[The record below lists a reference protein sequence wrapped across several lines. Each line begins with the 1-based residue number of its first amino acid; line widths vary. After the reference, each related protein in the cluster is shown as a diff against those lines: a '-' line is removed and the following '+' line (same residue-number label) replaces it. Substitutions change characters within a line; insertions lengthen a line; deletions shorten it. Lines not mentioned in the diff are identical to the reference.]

1 MNLMTFVSGLHVLAT
16 GAMCAKYTVGKKA
29 FFCVTQRSR
38 ALTAPR
44 AAAGGIARAGAL
56 LMPMA
61 NMASQYNTVV
71 SY

>member
-1 MNLMTFVSGLHVLAT
+1 MNLMTFARELHVLAT
-16 GAMCAKYTVGKKA
+16 GARCAKYTVGKKA
-29 FFCVTQRSR
+29 FFHVGRSR
-38 ALTAPR
+38 ALTALH

-61 NMASQYNTVV
+61 NMTSQYNTVV